1 MFLYPNIPYF
11 HHFQHC
17 SKKNFSTLRKHFPK
31 GTTNFFWQFFF
42 RAICFPYPCTSFI
55 AFALFDLVKRRAVC
69 GLRALGQR
77 LFGWLVV
84 VAGWLDWLVV

>member
-1 MFLYPNIPYF
+1 MED
-11 HHFQHC
+11 
-17 SKKNFSTLRKHFPK
+17 
-31 GTTNFFWQFFF
+31 
-42 RAICFPYPCTSFI
+42 

-69 GLRALGQR
+69 GFRALGQR